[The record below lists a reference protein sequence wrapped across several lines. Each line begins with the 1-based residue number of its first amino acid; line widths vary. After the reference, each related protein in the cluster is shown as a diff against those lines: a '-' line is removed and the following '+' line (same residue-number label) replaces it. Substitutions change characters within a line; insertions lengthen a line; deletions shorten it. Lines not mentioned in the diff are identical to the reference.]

1 MDPISLFAAI
11 VIAGMN
17 HEIAENRTQIENLTS
32 EVIVLDVRTNQL
44 SDELEVLDA
53 TVDRLAAKHSSL
65 HANNKL
71 EHEKMQNKIN
81 SLIDELSTLEQKLN
95 ASN

>member
-1 MDPISLFAAI
+1 MDPISIFAAI

-32 EVIVLDVRTNQL
+32 EVIVLDVRTTQL
-44 SDELEVLDA
+44 SEDLEVLDA
-53 TVDRLAAKHSSL
+53 TVGRLAAKHSSL

-71 EHEKMQNKIN
+71 EHEKIQNKIN
-81 SLIDELSTLEQKLN
+81 SLIDELATLEQKLN